1 MQITITI
8 SVKYIKDI
16 IAKFHQINIMKVI
29 CYEEGKNRQESNI
42 TGRRE
47 Q

>member
-8 SVKYIKDI
+8 SIEYIKDI
-16 IAKFHQINIMKVI
+16 IAKFYQINLKKVI
-29 CYEEGKNRQESNI
+29 CYEEEKNRQESNI
-42 TGRRE
+42 TRRRE